1 MTVGLC
7 TGPLGPVEDARQAPM
22 EDVGAH
28 LQGGDAHQGEKHSNN
43 QNTLFVSFT
52 APEGTG
58 GHPAPAGGGAPVQ
71 DTGVMLLFSA
81 CYPARL
87 IFLVCETLIFPG
99 GVALLCSGGDLP
111 LPGGETTGDKMIA
124 FQSCFVW
131 ETCGNSQI
139 RRTFSFVKN
148 QWRSEHPNKPAIT
161 LYPIVTCRSFW
172 SYLALVIRGPLPSS
186 SGC

>member
-1 MTVGLC
+1 MTSRSRSAPTLPPRACTWAGMTVGLC

-28 LQGGDAHQGEKHSNN
+28 LQGGDAHQ
-43 QNTLFVSFT
+43 

-71 DTGVMLLFSA
+71 DT
-81 CYPARL
+81 
-87 IFLVCETLIFPG
+87 G

-124 FQSCFVW
+124 FQSRFVW
-131 ETCGNSQI
+131 EKSGNSQI

-172 SYLALVIRGPLPSS
+172 SYLALVICGPLPPS

>member
-22 EDVGAH
+22 EGVGAH
-28 LQGGDAHQGEKHSNN
+28 LQGGDAHQGEKRSNN
-43 QNTLFVSFT
+43 QNTLLFSIA

-71 DTGVMLLFSA
+71 DTGVMPLFIA
-81 CYPARL
+81 YYPARF

-131 ETCGNSQI
+131 EKSGNSQI
-139 RRTFSFVKN
+139 RRPFSF
-148 QWRSEHPNKPAIT
+148 QM
-161 LYPIVTCRSFW
+161 
-172 SYLALVIRGPLPSS
+172 
-186 SGC
+186 

>member
-1 MTVGLC
+1 MTSRSRSAPTLPPRACTWAGMTVGLC

-22 EDVGAH
+22 EGVGAH
-28 LQGGDAHQGEKHSNN
+28 LQGGDAHQ
-43 QNTLFVSFT
+43 

-71 DTGVMLLFSA
+71 DT
-81 CYPARL
+81 
-87 IFLVCETLIFPG
+87 G

-131 ETCGNSQI
+131 EKKWKQPNQE
-139 RRTFSFVKN
+139 TFLVSNVKN

>member
-1 MTVGLC
+1 M
-7 TGPLGPVEDARQAPM
+7 
-22 EDVGAH
+22 H
-28 LQGGDAHQGEKHSNN
+28 LSVVNSNK

-124 FQSCFVW
+124 FQSPP
-131 ETCGNSQI
+131 E
-139 RRTFSFVKN
+139 FSFVKN
-148 QWRSEHPNKPAIT
+148 IRRQF
-161 LYPIVTCRSFW
+161 LYILFTYIC
-172 SYLALVIRGPLPSS
+172 
-186 SGC
+186 

>member
-1 MTVGLC
+1 LTSRSRSAPTLPPRACTWAGMTVGLC

-28 LQGGDAHQGEKHSNN
+28 LQGGDAHQ
-43 QNTLFVSFT
+43 

-71 DTGVMLLFSA
+71 DT
-81 CYPARL
+81 
-87 IFLVCETLIFPG
+87 G

-111 LPGGETTGDKMIA
+111 LPGGETTGDKMLA
-124 FQSCFVW
+124 FQSRFVW

-139 RRTFSFVKN
+139 RRPFSFVKN
-148 QWRSEHPNKPAIT
+148 RWRSEHPNKPAIT

>member
-28 LQGGDAHQGEKHSNN
+28 LQGGDAHQGEKHSNK

-58 GHPAPAGGGAPVQ
+58 GHPVPAGGGAPVQ
-71 DTGVMLLFSA
+71 DTGVLFLKKFDYLLH
-81 CYPARL
+81 L
-87 IFLVCETLIFPG
+87 ILHDRSFFVCETLFPG

-111 LPGGETTGDKMIA
+111 LPGGETTGDKIIA
-124 FQSCFVW
+124 FQSRFVW
-131 ETCGNSQI
+131 EKSGNSQI
-139 RRTFSFVKN
+139 RRPFSF
-148 QWRSEHPNKPAIT
+148 QM
-161 LYPIVTCRSFW
+161 
-172 SYLALVIRGPLPSS
+172 
-186 SGC
+186 